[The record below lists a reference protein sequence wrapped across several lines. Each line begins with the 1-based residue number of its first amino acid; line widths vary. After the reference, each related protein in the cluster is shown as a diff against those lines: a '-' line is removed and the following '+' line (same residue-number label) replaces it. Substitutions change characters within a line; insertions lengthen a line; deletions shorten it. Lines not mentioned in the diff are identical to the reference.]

1 MVLEI
6 QIILF
11 LTETA
16 EVTRFIKNF
25 LIWLVRSYFI
35 IIFSLFE
42 KRLFVLKK
50 TDFGVLQ
57 FISQEDDMSY

>member
-16 EVTRFIKNF
+16 EVTKFIKDC
-25 LIWLVRSYFI
+25 LIWVDVI
-35 IIFSLFE
+35 LFYHN
-42 KRLFVLKK
+42 FFTV
-50 TDFGVLQ
+50 
-57 FISQEDDMSY
+57 